1 MIKEESTTIAILT
14 KLIVISKVASSRFG
28 FSSNLYTS
36 FDLLL
41 SASLSSKNCAGL
53 MAKKAV
59 SAPDIYPEMKSK
71 TTKTIVSTI
80 NPTEKKNN
88 GDIIEIFSGKR
99 ENRK

>member
-1 MIKEESTTIAILT
+1 MISDDSTTIAILT
-14 KLIVISKVASSRFG
+14 KLIVISKVARSRFG
-28 FSSNLYTS
+28 FSSSLKTS

-41 SASLSSKNCAGL
+41 SASLSSKNCVGE

-80 NPTEKKNN
+80 NPTEKKNS
-88 GDIIEIFSGKR
+88 GDIIEIFSDSKEKR
-99 ENRK
+99 K